1 MTRSKR
7 LQPVQRLANQAAERQ
22 ALVLHKAQQVAA
34 VAQGKLDQLSEYR
47 LDYLARLRE
56 REQGAIDLRHLQE
69 GRVFLTKLTEAIA
82 IQAQEVSRANQNVS
96 NQRQQLITLQ
106 QKCQSFDGLV
116 DRYQVMERHEADRQ
130 DQLRADDLASQ
141 QYVWRQ
147 RQPV

>member
-1 MTRSKR
+1 MIRSKR
-7 LQPVQRLANQAAERQ
+7 LQPVQKLANQAAERQ
-22 ALVLHKAQQVAA
+22 ALVLLKAQQVAA

-82 IQAQEVSRANQNVS
+82 IQAQEVSRTNQNVS

-116 DRYQVMERHEADRQ
+116 DRYHVMERREADRQ

-147 RQPV
+147 RQSV

>member
-1 MTRSKR
+1 MVRSKR

-22 ALVLHKAQQVAA
+22 ALVLQQAQKVAA
-34 VAQGKLDQLSEYR
+34 SAQDKLDQLCEYR
-47 LDYLARLRE
+47 LDYLARLRQ

-82 IQAQEVSRANQNVS
+82 IQAQEVSRANQQLS
-96 NQRQQLITLQ
+96 KQRQELISLQ

-116 DRYQVMERHEADRQ
+116 DRYQVMERHEADRL

-141 QYVWRQ
+141 QFVWRQ

>member
-1 MTRSKR
+1 M
-7 LQPVQRLANQAAERQ
+7 
-22 ALVLHKAQQVAA
+22 
-34 VAQGKLDQLSEYR
+34 AQGKLDQLSEYR
-47 LDYLARLRE
+47 LDYLDRLRE

-96 NQRQQLITLQ
+96 NQRQQLLSLQ

>member
-34 VAQGKLDQLSEYR
+34 GKLDQLSEYR

-141 QYVWRQ
+141 QYVWRL